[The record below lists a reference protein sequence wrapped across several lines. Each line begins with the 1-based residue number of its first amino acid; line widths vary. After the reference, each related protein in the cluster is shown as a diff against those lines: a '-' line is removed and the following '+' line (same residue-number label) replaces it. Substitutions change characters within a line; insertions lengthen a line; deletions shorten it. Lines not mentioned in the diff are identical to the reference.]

1 MSLLDSLHVLLLL
14 YLPPRPLVYTLPW
27 HPYPGFL
34 LSFLGSSKPVWT
46 SLLRGTLVVVLTT
59 APIPGDAGWV
69 S

>member
-1 MSLLDSLHVLLLL
+1 MSSFSYTFFLALW
-14 YLPPRPLVYTLPW
+14 YIYTLPW

-69 S
+69 SEGSP